1 MSQCQL
7 LFFQNRERMSNL
19 PSESSFAQI
28 LNRTQQNL
36 NRINQ
41 RYAPSSG
48 LSTVNQNVP
57 SRYFSKREP
66 STSDFSVVSSNYP
79 VGKENDRFGKNTS
92 SNLIKPQFSTSQ
104 SQQTQ
109 PSNPPYQPNRDIIQE
124 LCDRLVLLEARM
136 NEDTLNTRKVEQ
148 LQKLVQQ
155 HESLHITQ
163 QQEIKDLQRTLQQTQ
178 SRVATL
184 ETFVDTIRLESE
196 TNRLQSHKLELWMK
210 DTELFRESSERIT
223 NTLRREVSDIKQQ
236 HIEMKDRLYQTV
248 NHQEMDTLKDRVH
261 LIAQQSITQSI
272 LAYTEKHEARM
283 KRVER
288 DLALLKMN
296 QSAAVLKELQVS
308 TQQVIL
314 QKAGLDTMR
323 GRDEEGEVG
332 DLGEEGEDED
342 IDKKD
347 TFIDGD
353 NNSNEYQATI
363 NTKSNNSRKPLERAT
378 QQLQEQIL
386 SNQIE
391 LTSEA
396 VLKALEM
403 PTPSEILIEGIVS
416 KHMLSFQEQ
425 ILRSLSKSLEQT
437 MTMKMQQEEKKLIYQ
452 LQEILYSV
460 GMMESISP
468 LLSFSA
474 TTNSAT
480 PSLSTTTTAAP
491 NHSNNSNNSLFNFQA
506 GDALNN
512 NTNNTNNITI
522 NASSSSSSIDS
533 QKHLNHV
540 RQELQKKII
549 EGRK

>member
-1 MSQCQL
+1 
-7 LFFQNRERMSNL
+7 
-19 PSESSFAQI
+19 
-28 LNRTQQNL
+28 
-36 NRINQ
+36 
-41 RYAPSSG
+41 
-48 LSTVNQNVP
+48 
-57 SRYFSKREP
+57 
-66 STSDFSVVSSNYP
+66 
-79 VGKENDRFGKNTS
+79 
-92 SNLIKPQFSTSQ
+92 
-104 SQQTQ
+104 
-109 PSNPPYQPNRDIIQE
+109 
-124 LCDRLVLLEARM
+124 
-136 NEDTLNTRKVEQ
+136 
-148 LQKLVQQ
+148 
-155 HESLHITQ
+155 
-163 QQEIKDLQRTLQQTQ
+163 
-178 SRVATL
+178 
-184 ETFVDTIRLESE
+184 
-196 TNRLQSHKLELWMK
+196 
-210 DTELFRESSERIT
+210 
-223 NTLRREVSDIKQQ
+223 
-236 HIEMKDRLYQTV
+236 
-248 NHQEMDTLKDRVH
+248 
-261 LIAQQSITQSI
+261 
-272 LAYTEKHEARM
+272 
-283 KRVER
+283 
-288 DLALLKMN
+288 
-296 QSAAVLKELQVS
+296 
-308 TQQVIL
+308 
-314 QKAGLDTMR
+314 MR